1 MYQNDIT
8 GYVVLNAIDLD
19 THKSFIIVFNNGMI
33 NPRAG
38 FKLIV
43 SGDWVNNSKYGKQFQ
58 AVQYQEIEPDEIDGI
73 ISYLASGFFEGIKD
87 KTAKKIVSVFGTDTL
102 KVIEN
107 EPEKLKQVKGL
118 GEAKIQALV
127 QGYLDHKYIQEI
139 VTYFSKY
146 GITINMIMKIY
157 REYGKDAIQLVE
169 ENPYRLASE
178 IDGIGFRRAD
188 DIAMKLGTDKYDFN
202 RQASCIEYVL
212 TEETDNGHTFLYD
225 FELVKDAK
233 ELLDIESI
241 NIQNTIQTM
250 VNNGDLIK
258 VDNDKIFSKNLYY
271 AELNTANK
279 IKRLRDFV
287 PFVPTTAPKS
297 IEEIEKEIGIT
308 YNERQKEAI
317 LTALKSN
324 VMVLTGGPGTGKTTA
339 LLGIIKALKSLDMS
353 ISGAAPTGR
362 AAKRMSEVTGL
373 DATTIHRLLEY
384 NPMYGYQRNEENPLT
399 EDVIIIDEV
408 SMVNIFLMNNLL
420 KAVKPSTKLILVGD
434 ENQLPCIGPG
444 NILHDII
451 FSEVI
456 PVITLNEIFRQA
468 EGSKI
473 IINSHNII
481 NDKPIIINNSDP
493 DTDFF
498 FIQNDDPDYVAR
510 LIDELVSERLP
521 RKYGVKPTEVQ
532 VLSPRRKDVSCSANH
547 LNKILQA
554 SLNHSTVSIKYGD
567 NEFKVGDK
575 VMQIKNNYEKDVF
588 NGDVGFIEEIDT
600 EKKEIVVK
608 YDDDFVVRY
617 GQADFDEII
626 LAYASTIHKSQGS
639 EYPIVVIPVL
649 MSHYIMLKRNLI
661 YTGITRA
668 KKICVLIGEKKA
680 LTVAI
685 NNNQYDKRN
694 TMLEDWLRDDNNLNI
709 KYNE

>member
-1 MYQNDIT
+1 MT

-19 THKSFIIVFNNGMI
+19 TNKSFIIVFNNGML

-38 FKLIV
+38 YHLIV
-43 SGDWVNNSKYGKQFQ
+43 SGDWVENSKYGKQFQ
-58 AVQYQEIEPDEIDGI
+58 AVQYTEKEPDEIEGI
-73 ISYLASGFFEGIKD
+73 IAYLGAGFFGGIKE
-87 KTAKKIVSVFGTDTL
+87 KTAKKIVSIFGKDTL

-107 EPEKLKQVKGL
+107 EPERLKEVKGL
-118 GEAKIQALV
+118 GEAKIQSLV

-146 GITINMIMKIY
+146 GITINMILKIY
-157 REYGKDAIQLVE
+157 NAYGKDAIKLVE
-169 ENPYRLASE
+169 ENPYRLASD

-188 DIAMKLGTDKYDFN
+188 DIAMKLGIDKYDYN
-202 RQASCIEYVL
+202 RIASCLEYVL
-212 TEETDNGHTFLYD
+212 NEQADNGHTFLYN
-225 FELVKDAK
+225 FELVKYAR
-233 ELLDIESI
+233 ELLDLEQEAIYDVIDKMTEEE
-241 NIQNTIQTM
+241 
-250 VNNGDLIK
+250 DLVK
-258 VDNDKIFSKNLYY
+258 VGENKIFARNLYY
-271 AELNTANK
+271 AEKNTANK
-279 IKRLRDFV
+279 IKRLRDFEQFGQRGT
-287 PFVPTTAPKS
+287 PMT
-297 IEEIEKEIGIT
+297 IEEIENEIGIK
-308 YNERQKEAI
+308 YNDKQKEAI

-339 LLGIIKALKSLDMS
+339 LLGIIKALKSIDLN

-373 DATTIHRLLEY
+373 NCTTIHRLLEY
-384 NPMYGYQRNEENPLT
+384 NPAYGYQRNEEDPLT
-399 EDVIIIDEV
+399 EDAIIIDEV
-408 SMVNIFLMNNLL
+408 SMVNIFLMNSLL

-451 FSEVI
+451 FSESV
-456 PVITLNEIFRQA
+456 PVITLKEIFRQA

-498 FIQNDDPDYVAR
+498 FIQNDNLESISR
-510 LIDELVSERLP
+510 TIDELVSERLP
-521 RKYGVKPTEVQ
+521 KKYGIKPTEIQ
-532 VLSPRRKDVSCSANH
+532 VLSPRRKDVGCSANE
-547 LNKILQA
+547 LNKILQE
-554 SLNHSTVSIKYGD
+554 SLNKSEVSIKYGMG
-567 NEFKVGDK
+567 EFRLGDK
-575 VMQIKNNYEKDVF
+575 VMQIKNNYQKDVF
-588 NGDVGFIEEIDT
+588 NGDVGFIDDIDL
-600 EKKEIVVK
+600 EKKEISVK
-608 YDDDFVVRY
+608 YDDDMIVKY

-639 EYPIVVIPVL
+639 EYPIVIIPVV
-649 MSHYIMLKRNLI
+649 MSHYVMLKRNLI

-680 LTVAI
+680 LAVAI
-685 NNNQYDKRN
+685 NNNIYDTRN
-694 TMLEDWLRDDNNLNI
+694 TMLEEWLREN
-709 KYNE
+709 